1 MAINVKHLR
10 DRVLVQLLEEKEVKK
25 EGILIPDTAKEKSQK
40 GIVAAVGADR
50 YGHPKGVN
58 LTTLLSGNYDHLVA
72 TPRCDRYGH
81 VERN

>member
-25 EGILIPDTAKEKSQK
+25 GGILIPDTAKEKSQK

-58 LTTLLSGNYDHLVA
+58 LTTLMPGSHDPGVA
-72 TPRCDRYGH
+72 PPHCDRYGS
-81 VERN
+81 RRRK